1 MPVRAHA
8 TPSGS
13 PSATPAPSALAN
25 TAASVT
31 ALCRTLLVI
40 AVAAALLVTG
50 ESSGPRASEK
60 TQVVTDELR
69 QVATRTT
76 KVSNALRVAKN
87 QAGDPYRYGGAGP
100 DRFDCS
106 GLVYFSARRAGFSGV
121 PRTSSAQSKH
131 MRRIKR
137 SAMRPGDYVFFHN
150 RSGVYHVAVYLGWRD
165 GKRRIL
171 HAPGSGQRVK
181 RSAIWTNAWF
191 PGTLRQR

>member
-8 TPSGS
+8 TPSGTPAAS
-13 PSATPAPSALAN
+13 PSAA
-25 TAASVT
+25 TAASVAT
-31 ALCRTLLVI
+31 LCRTLLVI

-50 ESSGPRASEK
+50 ESAGPRASDTE
-60 TQVVTDELR
+60 VVDDELR
-69 QVATRTT
+69 QVAARTT

-131 MRRIKR
+131 MRRITR

-191 PGTLRQR
+191 PGTLR